1 MKANICSLSS
11 ISAISGRRHIFKS
24 CSAEDPGTSIGMVGE
39 LTDLST
45 YICNHAVLPIISS
58 LAQSDE
64 IFCAEQM
71 RVTEVSSNF
80 SQYVQ

>member
-1 MKANICSLSS
+1 MLSVVEDTS
-11 ISAISGRRHIFKS
+11 FKS
-24 CSAEDPGTSIGMVGE
+24 CSAEDPGTSIGMEGQ
-39 LTDLST
+39 L
-45 YICNHAVLPIISS
+45 CNHAVLPIISS

-71 RVTEVSSNF
+71 HVTEVSSNF